1 MAQIHF
7 YVPQL
12 IEAKIRRQ
20 AQAAGLSLSRYVA
33 DLVQRQVGDGW
44 PKGYFERVLGSWQGQ
59 PLERSPQG
67 SFEQRE
73 KL

>member
-7 YVPQL
+7 YVPQP
-12 IEAKIRRQ
+12 IEAKIRRR

-33 DLVQRQVGDGW
+33 DLVQRQIGDSW
-44 PKGYFERVLGSWQGQ
+44 PANYFERIVGGWQGQ

-67 SFEQRE
+67 AFEQRE